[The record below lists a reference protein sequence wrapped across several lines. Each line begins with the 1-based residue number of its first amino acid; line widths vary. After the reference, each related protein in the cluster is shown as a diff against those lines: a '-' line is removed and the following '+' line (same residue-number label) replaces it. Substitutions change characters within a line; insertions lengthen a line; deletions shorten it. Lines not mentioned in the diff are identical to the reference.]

1 MTISAADTDRPS
13 DLAWGSFT
21 DEAPWELDRDDIR
34 WSHLAA
40 RLRRQAQAEVP
51 SLTKPS
57 KLPPGAR
64 VLTVV
69 GHLGTA
75 IAPWLLQKRRK
86 KFASPE
92 ASRADV
98 SRRLR
103 LAAEALGPTYIKLG
117 QIISSGEGLFPAEL
131 VSEFK
136 KCRDQVPAEPF
147 DEVRLTVEQDL
158 GARLEDMFSWFDE
171 KPLAAASIAQ
181 VHAATLHTG
190 ENVVVK
196 VQRTTVARL
205 VRKDLRVMAWLAPY
219 LVGRIPVAA
228 LANPPALVELFAETI
243 VEELDFRMEAANMLD
258 VAAMLHD
265 LDQHQYIVPRPH
277 PRLVTKRVLVMER
290 VYGFNFDDV
299 VGMQDAGIDTEEV
312 VRTAMIAFMEGA
324 IVEGIF
330 HGDLHGGNLFVLAD
344 GRTAL
349 LDYGIVGRLSGARRN
364 AFLRLMLGATTNDV
378 RGQMA
383 ALRDLGALPMD
394 TDLEAVIKDLRLED
408 EVIDPTTLTGE
419 EMVQEVQRVVK
430 ALLGY
435 GAKLPKELML
445 YVKNMVFLD
454 GAIARLAPELDLLG
468 RGGEHLDAVRTETR
482 RTPGPRTRRRSERGR
497 VRHGR
502 REGID
507 GSRLHG
513 EPRDLPRAAGTA
525 RADPEA
531 HARTRRSRAPEAQ
544 QVALRVAW
552 PTVRLVIARCSVD
565 YAGRLDAHLP
575 EATRLIMVKA
585 DGCVAIH
592 ADGGAYKP
600 LNWMNAPNTLVDN
613 GDHWVVTNPKQETLT
628 INLHEVISDV
638 SAELG
643 EDPGLQK
650 DGVEAHLQELL
661 AASPHAI
668 EEGLTLVRREY
679 PTAIGPIDLVCRDE
693 SNTVVAVEVKRRG
706 DIDGVEQLA
715 RYIERLQLDSSLGEI
730 RGVFVA
736 QVVKPQAKVL
746 AEARGFRWVEVDYDT
761 LRGMKPDDLRLF

>member
-1 MTISAADTDRPS
+1 MLARGDESPRIRHHGGVTISPADTDRPS

-51 SLTKPS
+51 ALTKPS
-57 KLPPGAR
+57 KLPPGSR

-75 IAPWLLQKRRK
+75 IAPWMLKKRRK
-86 KFASPE
+86 QFSTPE

-171 KPLAAASIAQ
+171 TPLAAASIAQ

-205 VRKDLRVMAWLAPY
+205 VRKDLRVMSWLAPY

-299 VGMQDAGIDTEEV
+299 VGMQDAGIDTEQV

-330 HGDLHGGNLFVLAD
+330 HGDLHGGNLFVMAD

-454 GAIARLAPELDLLG
+454 GAIARLAPELDLLAEVANISMLFAQKHGERLG
-468 RGGEHLDAVRTETR
+468 RELGVDPGAVEFDMDGVKASMGLDSTVN
-482 RTPGPRTRRRSERGR
+482 R
-497 VRHGR
+497 VTYRELQER
-502 REGID
+502 RE
-507 GSRLHG
+507 
-513 EPRDLPRAAGTA
+513 
-525 RADPEA
+525 
-531 HARTRRSRAPEAQ
+531 
-544 QVALRVAW
+544 
-552 PTVRLVIARCSVD
+552 
-565 YAGRLDAHLP
+565 
-575 EATRLIMVKA
+575 LI
-585 DGCVAIH
+585 
-592 ADGGAYKP
+592 
-600 LNWMNAPNTLVDN
+600 
-613 GDHWVVTNPKQETLT
+613 
-628 INLHEVISDV
+628 
-638 SAELG
+638 
-643 EDPGLQK
+643 QK
-650 DGVEAHLQELL
+650 RMREHVEA
-661 AASPHAI
+661 
-668 EEGLTLVRREY
+668 
-679 PTAIGPIDLVCRDE
+679 
-693 SNTVVAVEVKRRG
+693 
-706 DIDGVEQLA
+706 
-715 RYIERLQLDSSLGEI
+715 ERPKLS
-730 RGVFVA
+730 
-736 QVVKPQAKVL
+736 K
-746 AEARGFRWVEVDYDT
+746 
-761 LRGMKPDDLRLF
+761 